1 MYRTDRLIKV
11 ARLSRHHRHLAALA
25 GAIAVLAAGVLP
37 ALAAPATAATTATT
51 TAKWTT
57 HVFSVTFDGSGKY
70 DYNSQGA
77 NGDTGCYMNV
87 SQSASY
93 AFDQLWTIK
102 IGFKSAGRGKFDT
115 KIESINHVDG
125 PQNFGD
131 KADSHLKGKQTTLPD
146 EDCADETIV
155 PNTGTF
161 DCTSKKITLTAFPNP
176 QMKISRD
183 NADLVMEGRAF
194 LNGVWSYSG
203 TDSIPGDKKGCKTY
217 EDDMTYGTDLI
228 PGIIATSK
236 VSMTVK
242 QLNNLKKGKTITAMI
257 AFGKNTQFPRQSAC
271 DSVFGK
277 PNVCVIHSQSLS
289 AKFKVAKVR

>member
-1 MYRTDRLIKV
+1 ML
-11 ARLSRHHRHLAALA
+11 
-25 GAIAVLAAGVLP
+25 GACAVLAAGAGAGAV
-37 ALAAPATAATTATT
+37 LAAPLPASAA
-51 TAKWTT
+51 AKWTT
-57 HVFSVTFDGSGKY
+57 HAFSVSFDGSGAY

-102 IGFKSAGRGKFDT
+102 IGFKSTGRGTFDT
-115 KIESINHVDG
+115 KIESINHQDG

-161 DCTSKKITLTAFPNP
+161 TCTSTKITLTAFPDP

-183 NADLVMEGRAF
+183 KTDLVMESRAF
-194 LNGVWSYSG
+194 LAGIWDYSG
-203 TDSIPGDKKGCKTY
+203 KDSIPGDKKGCKTY
-217 EDDMTYGTDLI
+217 EEDMTYGTDLI
-228 PGIIATSK
+228 PGIMATSK

-242 QLNNLKKGKTITAMI
+242 QLSNLKKGKTITAMV
-257 AFGKNTQFPRQSAC
+257 ALGKNTQFPRQSVC

-289 AKFKVAKVR
+289 AKFKVTKIR